1 MRRWYQLSTWIP
13 ATTDITLVWSTWQN
27 DAIQRHYSL
36 SAQGVDLLII
46 IIETKYQTSRP
57 IIILCKYQ
65 RLKDSTSTMQW
76 PFYIINWCVL
86 LAMNVWKRSLVW
98 KVEDISKLSLH
109 HLFIELSNQPF
120 IPSLCFSPFTL
131 KCNRRYFVCE
141 KYSSDSEYM
150 YNWVWNKLLWD
161 INIPFIIFHLRLP
174 QVTGQAGPRP
184 RDLYSKVQPEKR
196 LSQITFTCLATEI
209 NHERSQQKIV
219 ICLWTEKWSWVF
231 TETPPWCGMRWCT
244 ETISPHYH
252 KTEHI
257 NLCHL
262 GPGHRQP
269 LYKVAPVPSAAQ
281 PVTGWLPGAICH
293 QHKPTHHKYVQR

>member
-1 MRRWYQLSTWIP
+1 MARVWNGKDDWSMSGYCRSVMRRWYQLSTWIP

-120 IPSLCFSPFTL
+120 IPSLCFSPFL
-131 KCNRRYFVCE
+131 HF
-141 KYSSDSEYM
+141 
-150 YNWVWNKLLWD
+150 
-161 INIPFIIFHLRLP
+161 
-174 QVTGQAGPRP
+174 
-184 RDLYSKVQPEKR
+184 KVQ
-196 LSQITFTCLATEI
+196 SSIFCMW
-209 NHERSQQKIV
+209 KIFIWFWIHV
-219 ICLWTEKWSWVF
+219 
-231 TETPPWCGMRWCT
+231 
-244 ETISPHYH
+244 
-252 KTEHI
+252 
-257 NLCHL
+257 
-262 GPGHRQP
+262 
-269 LYKVAPVPSAAQ
+269 
-281 PVTGWLPGAICH
+281 
-293 QHKPTHHKYVQR
+293 